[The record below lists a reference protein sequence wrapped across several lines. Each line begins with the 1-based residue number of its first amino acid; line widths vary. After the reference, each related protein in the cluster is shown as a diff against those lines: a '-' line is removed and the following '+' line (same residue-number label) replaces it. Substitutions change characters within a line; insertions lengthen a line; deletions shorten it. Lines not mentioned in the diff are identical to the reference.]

1 MTGAR
6 EPAGVSWSPLASEV
20 TLRKALRRIGI
31 GLLAVAVA
39 VIGLP
44 APAYA
49 SDQNLLVQRYSG
61 KCMDVRG
68 DSDSVGAYVQQYDCN
83 HTRAQEWTIALVP
96 GSSNLYTF
104 TAGDGLCLEDRSS
117 FMFNGAPVD
126 QAQCNPYAPQM
137 QWKFLHVFQTWN
149 LIQNVQNG
157 RCLDTEFSVDDWKIL
172 LLKDCGTP
180 TDGGGGWYNQQW
192 EVVGVI
198 DIR

>member
-1 MTGAR
+1 M
-6 EPAGVSWSPLASEV
+6 
-20 TLRKALRRIGI
+20 RKALRRIGI

-137 QWKFLHVFQTWN
+137 QWRFVGPYGPDDNN
-149 LIQNVQNG
+149 LWYWQIRNEQNP
-157 RCLDTEFSVDDWKIL
+157 RCLDSEFSTDDWKIL

-180 TDGGGGWYNQQW
+180 TAGGGGWWNQQW
-192 EVVGVI
+192 VVI
-198 DIR
+198 WDFR

>member
-20 TLRKALRRIGI
+20 TLRKALRRIGV

-44 APAYA
+44 APAFA
-49 SDQNLLVQRYSG
+49 SGQNLLVQRYSG

-117 FMFNGAPVD
+117 FMFNAAPVD

-137 QWKFLHVFQTWN
+137 QWRLVGPHGPPATKLWDWESPEPQKP
-149 LIQNVQNG
+149 
-157 RCLDTEFSVDDWKIL
+157 RCPDRRSSPHHSEI
-172 LLKDCGTP
+172 P
-180 TDGGGGWYNQQW
+180 
-192 EVVGVI
+192 
-198 DIR
+198 R

>member
-20 TLRKALRRIGI
+20 ALRKALRRIGV
-31 GLLAVAVA
+31 GLLAVTVA
-39 VIGLP
+39 MIGLP

-49 SDQNLLVQRYSG
+49 SGQNLLVQRYSG

-137 QWKFLHVFQTWN
+137 QWRFFGPSGPPPHKPWVWAVPNPHEPPFP
-149 LIQNVQNG
+149 G
-157 RCLDTEFSVDDWKIL
+157 
-172 LLKDCGTP
+172 
-180 TDGGGGWYNQQW
+180 DGVSTAHPKNHPPLAFG
-192 EVVGVI
+192 
-198 DIR
+198 